1 MKIGYLFPAAV
12 GIAGA
17 ALLIWFI
24 ASGAWMPGAEAQA
37 VKETRRKAGY
47 LRSDQLGNKQN
58 RTTLLLA

>member
-24 ASGAWMPGAEAQA
+24 ASGAWMPGA
-37 VKETRRKAGY
+37 
-47 LRSDQLGNKQN
+47 
-58 RTTLLLA
+58 